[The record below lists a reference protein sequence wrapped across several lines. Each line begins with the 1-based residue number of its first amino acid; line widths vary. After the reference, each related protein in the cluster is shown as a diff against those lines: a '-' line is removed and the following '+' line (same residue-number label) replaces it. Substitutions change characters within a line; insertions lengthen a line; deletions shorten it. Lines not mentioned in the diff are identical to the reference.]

1 LLSRRETRH
10 ARQCR
15 KCAILRMIRRGEISA
30 NRNEGR
36 CGSKSR
42 DCTHVVPPGRRKLST
57 RVRRGLAIRGAGVAE
72 SHPAAC
78 GRGEQCLVHAKS
90 PWPCDPRRRRAAKQR
105 HELPSPHARTLRLR
119 HISKRVAACRLISIA
134 SRILLHFLQ
143 LLLFLKYRPTEPIS
157 ERHVLQGEPEQCCCD
172 ARGRACNGDLR
183 CPISHL
189 PVIFRSRH
197 RPSAT
202 PAAQSRFTA
211 ISNYRRRRSARRT
224 LRSRRA

>member
-90 PWPCDPRRRRAAKQR
+90 PWPCDPCP
-105 HELPSPHARTLRLR
+105 HPPSEA

-157 ERHVLQGEPEQCCCD
+157 EHHVLQGEPEQCCCD
-172 ARGRACNGDLR
+172 AGGRARNGDLR

-202 PAAQSRFTA
+202 PAAPSPFTA
-211 ISNYRRRRSARRT
+211 ISNYRRRRSTRRT